1 MKLKIKP
8 RPHARV
14 IVVIGGAW
22 GDEGKGKVAA
32 YYSREAVLVIRA
44 TGGDNAGHTVYF
56 GDKKIPL
63 HIVPGGIGYPQ
74 TMCLIGQGVVLNLDT
89 LFNEIEVLKAAGV
102 PNIEKRL
109 KISGT
114 ASVLMPY
121 HKHMDRLH
129 ELMKNNKIGTTG
141 KGIGPAYSDK
151 INRVGLKVYDLFL
164 PIDELKEKIGVVL
177 KAHKALFE
185 YLGEEIPQDDFDVDR
200 LAKKLHEYSKQ
211 LDLMVVNGHQFVRE
225 YLYDD
230 ENTIV
235 VEGAQAVRLSI
246 ECGDYPNVTS
256 SDSNTPGT
264 LSGAHLSHKDV
275 TEVVNIYKAYFS
287 RVGNGPFP
295 TEFPSHIGPD
305 GKLTEYLPFESKTGD
320 RLREMAGEYGATT
333 HRPRRVGAFDAVL
346 ARLSAEVSG
355 ADYLCINHMD
365 TLGRFTNDDNLAM
378 IATSYKYQGKVIDYY
393 PDDINLTY
401 EIPTPVYTLF
411 GGGWEITPEMKR
423 YEDLPGRARLFIEII
438 ELMVGVPVKY
448 IGVGPKNEDMIV
460 RDDV

>member
-1 MKLKIKP
+1 MKKP
-8 RPHARV
+8 KPHARV
-14 IVVIGGAW
+14 IAVIGGAW
-22 GDEGKGKVAA
+22 GDEGKGKVAS
-32 YYSREAVLVIRA
+32 YYAKDANLVIRA

-63 HIVPGGIGYPQ
+63 HLVPGGIGYPQ
-74 TMCLIGQGVVLNLDT
+74 TQCLIGQGVVLNLDT
-89 LFNEIEVLKAAGV
+89 LFDEIDTLKKAGV
-102 PNIEKRL
+102 PDVDKRL

-121 HKHMDRLH
+121 HRHMDRLH
-129 ELMKNNKIGTTG
+129 ELLKDNKIGTTG

-164 PIDELKEKIGVVL
+164 PLWELQEKINVATR
-177 KAHKALFE
+177 AHVALFK
-185 YLGEEIPQDDFDVDR
+185 YLDEEIPEEDFFVDK
-200 LAKKLHEYSKQ
+200 LAEKLHEYGER
-211 LDLMVVNGHQFVRE
+211 LIGMVVNGHEFVRK

-230 ENTIV
+230 LNTIV
-235 VEGAQAVRLSI
+235 IEGAQSVRLSI

-256 SDSNTPGT
+256 SDSNTLGT
-264 LSGAHLSHKDV
+264 LSGAHLNHKDV

-295 TEFPSHIGPD
+295 TEFPSHIKLD
-305 GKLTEYLPFESKTGD
+305 GTLGKYLPYESKTGD

-346 ARLSAEVSG
+346 ARQSAELSG
-355 ADYLCINHMD
+355 ADYMCINHMD
-365 TLGRFTNDDNLAM
+365 TLGKFSKDELVVM
-378 IATSYKYQGKVIDYY
+378 ICTCYRYHGRVIHYY

-401 EIPTPVYTLF
+401 EIPEPVYTMF
-411 GGGWEITPEMKR
+411 DGGWEITPEMKR
-423 YEDLPGRARLFIEII
+423 YEDLPKKARLFIEII
-438 ELMVGVPVKY
+438 EREVGIPVKY

-460 RDDV
+460 REDV